1 MEFTLTEGADD
12 FPNGAD
18 NTGNDTIFGLGGN
31 DTILGGAGA
40 DIIDGGEGDDII
52 DGGSGDDTIVASAG
66 QDQVSGGAGFDV
78 LDLSAFN
85 DQSDDVLIEEGT
97 FAGGNF
103 VSFGPLDDS
112 FGELPVRI
120 TLPGGST
127 ILATSGFED
136 IILDE
141 TLRADDGDRL
151 FGFGGD
157 DSIIGG
163 VDDDV
168 ISGGAGNDTLIGG
181 GGTNDIDGGDGNDS
195 IDASGGNGTFA
206 GEFLQ
211 GGSGD
216 DTITGSGM
224 DDLIFG
230 DSSAGE
236 SGTPT
241 SVGTGDD
248 LIDGGA
254 GDDTILAGAGNDTVT
269 VGTGNDVLTGGDG
282 TDTLDFSNFSDATVT
297 GDLAT
302 GLTITLADGSIQTAN
317 GFEEIIGLDP
327 VDPGTPDVLA
337 STGEDE
343 TLDGGAGD
351 DTITYTTGGGSDS
364 IIGGADTDTL
374 IVSGDDTGN
383 TVSLANEAG
392 ESSSLE
398 LEVDGATSTV
408 EEVEDITIN
417 TGAGG
422 DTVTTSGTLTDAG
435 VSQNTITVDL
445 GDGAD
450 TFIVGGAN
458 VTHDEIDG
466 GAGDDTLSLTD
477 DVANTLG
484 VFDATDL
491 ASLTSDGTVSVAE
504 DGTVSFDLGDASY
517 TASNFE
523 SIEINGT
530 TFSLTEEEPVP
541 DNVITGND
549 RGNLLIS
556 GSGNDS
562 LVGNGGNDWMFGNSG
577 NDTLDGGSG
586 NDLMFGGSGDDSL
599 DGGEGCDILFA
610 GSGDDTLDG
619 GSGLNILS
627 GGRGNDTFKFT
638 FGEAG
643 KNTTFI
649 TDFGRGD
656 DQLVLTDQNGQAVG
670 SYDELKEI
678 AEITQGR
685 FGDLTIDFGND
696 VLVISNFSEDEL
708 KNLFAGFDVA

>member
-1 MEFTLTEGADD
+1 MVQTTLTGGDD
-12 FPNGAD
+12 TIFPGLGED
-18 NTGNDTIFGLGGN
+18 NSGDDSIIGSGTNDSIDGGDGNDTLNGGVGGN
-31 DTILGGAGA
+31 DTIDGGQGDDSIFGGSGA
-40 DIIDGGEGDDII
+40 DTIIFSGGIDTIDGGLDF
-52 DGGSGDDTIVASAG
+52 DT
-66 QDQVSGGAGFDV
+66 

-85 DQSDDVLIEEGT
+85 DRSGDIVFEEGFVLGDVFFGGNGDLSDGSFSGALQISFLDELTGDVEFSIVADSIEE
-97 FAGGNF
+97 
-103 VSFGPLDDS
+103 V
-112 FGELPVRI
+112 
-120 TLPGGST
+120 
-127 ILATSGFED
+127 
-136 IILDE
+136 ILDE
-141 TLRADDGDRL
+141 TLRAAEGDRL
-151 FGFGGD
+151 FGFGGNDLIVGD
-157 DSIIGG
+157 DLQNE
-163 VDDDV
+163 
-168 ISGGAGNDTLIGG
+168 ISGGI
-181 GGTNDIDGGDGNDS
+181 
-195 IDASGGNGTFA
+195 
-206 GEFLQ
+206 
-211 GGSGD
+211 
-216 DTITGSGM
+216 
-224 DDLIFG
+224 
-230 DSSAGE
+230 
-236 SGTPT
+236 
-241 SVGTGDD
+241 
-248 LIDGGA
+248 
-254 GDDTILAGAGNDTVT
+254 GNDTV
-269 VGTGNDVLTGGDG
+269 VVSAGNDVLTGGDG
-282 TDTLDFSNFSDATVT
+282 DDTLDFSNFSDATVT